1 MNKKLSLLVFLFALL
16 MPSLSARATEEIPAL
31 LISQAWRE
39 GGHSDLWWWADEQAV
54 AFDGCQGDVVQS
66 VMQLSPTQ
74 RVVAY
79 LATAQIWI
87 DNLEGGWAGSGADFP
102 NDVLLCDLN
111 TGAITRIAGQPEDAT
126 VSEGEQ
132 WYYISHSEPT
142 WSPDGTRV
150 AWSEYISDT
159 GLLRLMAYNLATGET
174 ETLVSDL
181 NPQGFGEISMIRR
194 VFWSDA
200 GIGVENFTGFEV
212 YNDVTGELLNTV
224 IFPKYSNFQF
234 WITYQ
239 SKTYI
244 ANYDATGVWHLVDPL
259 TGDDQLMPGL
269 PELYNPANPDGLV
282 VRYDVHINPPPNDIT
297 PPFPQPR
304 WSVMDGSDVI
314 PLQED
319 NRMRP
324 FNHRVAISPDGQSI
338 AYIAGDLLWLWQVGE
353 SLLAEGM
360 EDFVLDSP
368 YLSLVWTPLAWR
380 VGAVT
385 E

>member
-1 MNKKLSLLVFLFALL
+1 MNKKLSLLTLLVFLFTLL
-16 MPSLSARATEEIPAL
+16 IMPSLSVRATEETPAL
-31 LISQAWRE
+31 LVSQAWRE

-54 AFDGCQGDVVQS
+54 EFDGCQGDVVES
-66 VMQLSPTQ
+66 AMQLSPTQ
-74 RVVAY
+74 PMVAY

-87 DNLEGGWAGSGADFP
+87 DRDWEGSGADFP
-102 NDVLLCDLN
+102 NDILLCDLN
-111 TGAITRIAGQPEDAT
+111 TGEITRIASQPETAT
-126 VSEGEQ
+126 VNEGEQ
-132 WYYISHSEPT
+132 WYYVSHSEPT

-174 ETLVSDL
+174 ETLVNDL
-181 NPQGFGEISMIRR
+181 NPQGFGDISMIRR
-194 VFWSDA
+194 VFWSDV

-212 YNDVTGELLNTV
+212 YNDVTGELLNTL
-224 IFPKYSNFQF
+224 IFPKYSLFQF

-244 ANYDATGVWHLVDPL
+244 AYYDATAVWYLIDPL

-282 VRYDVHINPPPNDIT
+282 VRYDVHIDPPYNEIT
-297 PPFPQPR
+297 PPFPRPR
-304 WSVMDGSDVI
+304 WSVVDGSNVV
-314 PLQED
+314 PLEGD
-319 NRMRP
+319 NGMQP
-324 FNHRVAISPDGQSI
+324 FNHRVAISPDGQSVV
-338 AYIAGDLLWLWQVGE
+338 YVTEDQLWLWKAGE
-353 SLLAEGM
+353 TQSAKGM

-368 YLSLVWTPLAWR
+368 YISLVWTPLAWR
-380 VGAVT
+380 VGVT

>member
-1 MNKKLSLLVFLFALL
+1 MNKKLFLLIFLFTLL
-16 MPSLSARATEEIPAL
+16 IMPSLSVRATEETPAL
-31 LISQAWRE
+31 LVSQAWRE

-54 AFDGCQGDVVQS
+54 EFDGCKGDVVES
-66 VMQLSPTQ
+66 AMQLSPTQ
-74 RVVAY
+74 RIVAY
-79 LATAQIWI
+79 IATAQIWI
-87 DNLEGGWAGSGADFP
+87 DNLEAGWAGSGADFP
-102 NDVLLCDLN
+102 NDVLLCDLD
-111 TGAITRIAGQPEDAT
+111 TGEITRIGGQPENAT
-126 VSEGEQ
+126 VSEDEQ

-181 NPQGFGEISMIRR
+181 NPQGFGDISMIRR

-224 IFPKYSNFQF
+224 TFPKYSIFQF
-234 WITYQ
+234 WITFQ
-239 SKTYI
+239 SKMYI
-244 ANYDATGVWHLVDPL
+244 AYYDATAVWYLIDPL
-259 TGDDQLMPGL
+259 TGDNQLMPGL

-282 VRYDVHINPPPNDIT
+282 VRYDVHIDPPYNDIT

-304 WSVMDGSDVI
+304 WSVIDGSDVI
-314 PLQED
+314 PLEGD
-319 NRMRP
+319 NGMQT
-324 FNHRVAISPDGQSI
+324 FNHRVAISPDGQSVV
-338 AYIAGDLLWLWQVGE
+338 YISDDQLWQWHAGE
-353 SLLAEGM
+353 SQLAKGM

-368 YLSLVWTPLAWR
+368 YESLVWTPLAWR
-380 VGAVT
+380 VGMT